1 MNKTYS
7 ILIGIFIAIL
17 LGAAI
22 YMGLQLKQSKEENIE
37 LVKNFELDKQELENE
52 YAGFAKQYDELKFTI
67 QNDSMAEKLTAE
79 RAKVQHLLEELRSV
93 KSSNAS
99 EIRRLKGELATLR
112 KVLVSYVK
120 QIDSLNRENQGLRI
134 QAQEITARYEQAAAQ
149 ASTLAQEKE
158 NLTEKVSLAAQLDAT
173 GITLQAKNKKGK
185 IAKKI
190 KDITKLQINFNIS
203 RNVTA
208 ETGTKTLYVRIV
220 KPDNSIL
227 GNAGSF
233 SYENRTLPYSL
244 KKIIEYTGEEQAIT
258 VYWDVNEFLYAGQY
272 RVEIFTENQLIGSKK
287 IPLE

>member
-272 RVEIFTENQLIGSKK
+272 RVEIFTENQLIGSRK

>member
-272 RVEIFTENQLIGSKK
+272 RIEIFTENQLIGSRK